1 MAGYRPRSLDDINS
15 AYDNE
20 MRASKAIK
28 REASKI
34 EPTAAP
40 RKKKSESYDYSADAE
55 QLIKSL
61 EQEKEKNNSVD
72 DITSAVES
80 FMNSFDKKNQKK
92 NEIPKQVYGT
102 GPSQYRPAYERYNT
116 RMGSAKAP
124 KQPEIRNSNGE
135 IVKRPGEASRL
146 QPPVRKSVDKTPKK
160 AAQPTKDIPRSRADL
175 PGYVPP
181 TPARR
186 EQTDR
191 TRDDGDAFSSL
202 MSDYLNVM
210 NDDDEDTAR
219 TSWSRKRKEKKAAR
233 LARKAEQLA
242 EELRAEDTA
251 SENEDENKAAEENHD
266 SFESGFSFIN
276 DTERSENE
284 YNEPLYENGQ
294 TDYSEPDYDSEQTD
308 YSEPTY
314 EDEQPDYNEPDY
326 EDEQPDY
333 IEPAYEDEQAEYS
346 EPAYED
352 EQPVYD
358 EPTSVDKSD
367 SKPLESIFD
376 NQSYNSSDNEQ
387 EMSFGEESEADDEEE
402 TVKIKLK
409 QKPVTKVFRVLLSL
423 VLVAALI
430 LTAAVSSLS
439 LLFRVNEAKA
449 AVDGNYYFT
458 AENSSA
464 SAGITSGD
472 LVICKPNVS
481 AEQKSAVVYVDR
493 ENKKFAFG
501 KNSGAVTE
509 DDGEIYYIIDDASAV
524 SRNDVLGT
532 VSKTVPSVG
541 KVISL
546 VFSGNNHLIATV
558 ALLAVCIVLI
568 FVVFFAMKPKT
579 KKVKSSDLNEEES
592 DNGDAEN
599 EDELTDKTEADENS
613 GDLFEDDAQSVEPL
627 RSDEKE
633 TKSKKK
639 KKKNRKK
646 KNKADNSKDNE
657 EAETEPEANDDSDP
671 FAEL

>member
-40 RKKKSESYDYSADAE
+40 RKKKPESYDYSADAE

-102 GPSQYRPAYERYNT
+102 GSSQYRPAYERYNT

-146 QPPVRKSVDKTPKK
+146 QPPVRKSLDKTPKK
-160 AAQPTKDIPRSRADL
+160 AAQPIKDIPRSRADL

-181 TPARR
+181 TPAHR

-210 NDDDEDTAR
+210 NDDDEETAR

-251 SENEDENKAAEENHD
+251 SEDEGENRSAEENHD

-276 DTERSENE
+276 DAEQSENE
-284 YNEPLYENGQ
+284 YNEPSYENEQ
-294 TDYSEPDYDSEQTD
+294 TDYSEPDYDSEQPD

-333 IEPAYEDEQAEYS
+333 I

-376 NQSYNSSDNEQ
+376 NQSYNSSNNEQ

-568 FVVFFAMKPKT
+568 FIVFFAMKPKT

-592 DNGDAEN
+592 DNGDAESEIN
-599 EDELTDKTEADENS
+599 EDELTDKTETDENS
-613 GDLFEDDAQSVEPL
+613 GDLFEDDGQSVEPL
-627 RSDEKE
+627 QSDEKE

-646 KNKADNSKDNE
+646 KNKADNSNE
-657 EAETEPEANDDSDP
+657 EAEPEPEANDDSDP